1 MHVEPERRQACH
13 QRVPWQKHQVRR
25 HTEQQQKRDH
35 SRRSDRCEHQNRHR
49 PADPR
54 RNAESHPPTLTP
66 FAHRSRVAP
75 VLGVDDRGVIEPGK
89 LADLIAVA
97 GKPLDDVSTL
107 ETVLFVMKGGDVF
120 KRP

>member
-1 MHVEPERRQACH
+1 
-13 QRVPWQKHQVRR
+13 
-25 HTEQQQKRDH
+25 
-35 SRRSDRCEHQNRHR
+35 
-49 PADPR
+49 
-54 RNAESHPPTLTP
+54 
-66 FAHRSRVAP
+66 
-75 VLGVDDRGVIEPGK
+75 VDDRGVIEPGK